1 MQKFIVQIEEENFVS
16 PEDKNLEC
24 FLLSSDLSAPFKADF
39 ALKAQKNGKIVLGFS
54 ADDCLSYG
62 LDGVLI
68 DLSSAQNIKKDYQ
81 AATKNLKNKIVG
93 AICRNRRH
101 EAMLVSECE
110 PDFVAFR
117 AWADGAEK
125 VKDLTAWYEEMFLI
139 QSALLPVDE
148 VDYCAFKT
156 DFVILSDRKYVKK
169 YLQNENDSCM
179 LRTIK

>member
-1 MQKFIVQIEEENFVS
+1 MQKFIIQIEEENFVW

-24 FLLSSDLSAPFKADF
+24 FLLSNDLSASFKADF
-39 ALKAQKNGKIVLGFS
+39 ALKAKKNGKIVLGFS
-54 ADDCLSYG
+54 ADDCLSYQ
-62 LDGVLI
+62 LDGVLL
-68 DLSSAQNIKKDYQ
+68 DLSKSENIKKDYQ
-81 AATKNLKNKIVG
+81 SGAENLKNKIVG

-110 PDFVAFR
+110 PDFVVFK

-125 VKDLTAWYEEMFLI
+125 VKELTAWYAEMFLI

-148 VDYCAFKT
+148 VDYSAFKT

-179 LRTIK
+179 LRRIK

>member
-1 MQKFIVQIEEENFVS
+1 MQKFIIHIEEENLML
-16 PEDKNLEC
+16 PEDENFEC
-24 FLLSSDLSAPFKADF
+24 FLLSSDLPAPFKADF

-54 ADDCLSYG
+54 ADDCLAFG
-62 LDGVLI
+62 LDGVLL
-68 DLSSAQNIKKDYQ
+68 DLSSSQNIKQDYQ

-125 VKDLTAWYEEMFLI
+125 VKELTAWYAEMFLI
-139 QSALLPVDE
+139 QAALLPVDE
-148 VDYCAFKT
+148 VDYCTFST
-156 DFVILSDRKYVKK
+156 DFVILSDRKYCEKTLAK
-169 YLQNENDSCM
+169 
-179 LRTIK
+179 RK